1 MGTWHKTGCVLC
13 AQNCG
18 LEVLVEDN
26 RMVKVRPDKENPR
39 SRGYA
44 CRKGLNVV
52 YHQYPADRI
61 TTPLKKVAGEFV
73 PISWDQATT
82 EIADTLRA
90 TVDTYG
96 PRSVAYMG
104 ASSQGGHIEAAFG
117 LTILRAL
124 RSQNFYTSAGQEFS
138 GHWWVFGRML
148 GRQYNFT
155 EPDEGA
161 CNMLVAWGWNGMVS
175 HQIPRAPLV
184 LREFAKNP
192 DKLLVSIDP
201 RKSDTARV
209 ANIHLPIR
217 PGTDAL
223 LMKAMIAIILAE
235 GWEKTEYIARHVEGW
250 NAVRSWFENVDARA
264 AIAVC
269 ELDYDLVF
277 DLCRLMA
284 ELEWGVHPDLG
295 IFMGR
300 HSTLNSY
307 LLMVLQLVCGRL
319 LVPGGNIVPSMVMPL
334 GFHADERDSKTWRT
348 IATNMPPAAAGS
360 FPPAVLPEEIM
371 VDHPDRIRAVYVSA
385 CNPLRAYPDT
395 TAYEEAFEKLDL
407 LVVNEIVMSETARL
421 AHYVLPACSFYES
434 YDTTFFPMSYPEV
447 YLQLRRPIVSPPG
460 ECKELADIFTQIADK
475 LGLIPE
481 IPATLYEAAG
491 LNRLAFGAK
500 LMKWAATEPT
510 ARSAMPFVL
519 AKTLGRQWQSVHKAA
534 LWGLLMT
541 APKTLYENA
550 VLAGFA
556 PGPDLGDR
564 LFQAIVDNPQG
575 LWIGRTDTK
584 NPMAVLKTL
593 SGKIEA
599 YIPELEDDIRA
610 LDAASE
616 IDALKMPDEYPM
628 ILNAGRH
635 MAYNINTMMRNPE
648 WNSGKRACTVALS
661 PADAQR
667 LNLVDGQTVRVTTAA
682 GSETGELEISDDIRP
697 GMVLIPHGFGL
708 IYDGSVYGINVNRLT
723 KNTHRDPLG
732 TPVHRFV
739 PCRIEP
745 A

>member
-1 MGTWHKTGCVLC
+1 
-13 AQNCG
+13 
-18 LEVLVEDN
+18 
-26 RMVKVRPDKENPR
+26 
-39 SRGYA
+39 
-44 CRKGLNVV
+44 
-52 YHQYPADRI
+52 
-61 TTPLKKVAGEFV
+61 
-73 PISWDQATT
+73 
-82 EIADTLRA
+82 
-90 TVDTYG
+90 
-96 PRSVAYMG
+96 
-104 ASSQGGHIEAAFG
+104 
-117 LTILRAL
+117 
-124 RSQNFYTSAGQEFS
+124 
-138 GHWWVFGRML
+138 
-148 GRQYNFT
+148 
-155 EPDEGA
+155 
-161 CNMLVAWGWNGMVS
+161 
-175 HQIPRAPLV
+175 
-184 LREFAKNP
+184 
-192 DKLLVSIDP
+192 
-201 RKSDTARV
+201 
-209 ANIHLPIR
+209 
-217 PGTDAL
+217 
-223 LMKAMIAIILAE
+223 
-235 GWEKTEYIARHVEGW
+235 
-250 NAVRSWFENVDARA
+250 
-264 AIAVC
+264 
-269 ELDYDLVF
+269 
-277 DLCRLMA
+277 
-284 ELEWGVHPDLG
+284 
-295 IFMGR
+295 
-300 HSTLNSY
+300 
-307 LLMVLQLVCGRL
+307 
-319 LVPGGNIVPSMVMPL
+319 
-334 GFHADERDSKTWRT
+334 
-348 IATNMPPAAAGS
+348 
-360 FPPAVLPEEIM
+360 
-371 VDHPDRIRAVYVSA
+371 
-385 CNPLRAYPDT
+385 
-395 TAYEEAFEKLDL
+395 
-407 LVVNEIVMSETARL
+407 VNEIVMSETARL

-635 MAYNINTMMRNPE
+635 MTYNINTMMRNPE